1 MASFP
6 VEPRRPGGPDV
17 PAAEAAEPVA
27 EVKPKAGPRGGF
39 LTEMG
44 ELVVFSGK
52 VLYHLPGSLRY
63 FSEILRINAKI
74 VRRTTFLLLAMNVF
88 LGFSVA
94 TFGFFFLRTIGGG
107 DFVGVFTGLLT
118 QRQVSPTMYGYVLSA
133 SICCA
138 MAAEIGASRI
148 QQEIDA
154 YESTGVDPMEFI
166 VGTRVIAALLF
177 VPLATVVSL
186 IGQNLGNFLDVVVVL
201 QGNSARQFLD
211 VTFSVQTVK
220 GQFYA
225 LITLF
230 FMTLPCVLVA
240 TFYGMKANGGP
251 AQVGLFTAKS
261 LMINL
266 VLVHVISAFFGVFFY
281 GRNLGIPIG
290 G

>member
-1 MASFP
+1 MATVRIPTSAP
-6 VEPRRPGGPDV
+6 
-17 PAAEAAEPVA
+17 EAAPAPAPVVA
-27 EVKPKAGPRGGF
+27 PRKGAFMGF
-39 LTEMG
+39 LEEMG
-44 ELVVFSGK
+44 ELVRFSFQ
-52 VLYHLPGSLRY
+52 VLRALPGSVRY
-63 FSEILRINAKI
+63 FSEILRLNARI
-74 VRRTTFLLLAMNVF
+74 VRRTSPILLVMNVF

-94 TFGFFFLRTIGGG
+94 TFGFFFLRTIGAG

-138 MAAEIGASRI
+138 MAAEIGAAKI

-154 YESTGVDPMEFI
+154 LDSTGVDPMQFI
-166 VGTRVIAALLF
+166 VGTRVLASMMF
-177 VPLATVVSL
+177 VPLATVISL
-186 IGQNLGNFLDVVVVL
+186 FGQNLGNFTDIVVVL

-211 VTFSVQTVK
+211 VTFSVQSVL

-225 LITLF
+225 LITLT

-240 TFYGMKANGGP
+240 CFYGMRASGGP
-251 AQVGLFTAKS
+251 ADVGRCVAKS

-281 GRNLGIPIG
+281 GRDLHIPVG
-290 G
+290 D